1 MTQGSRAVVLLVED
15 DPDHAE
21 LVVRALEGDSD
32 KVHLV
37 HLANGDSAIDYLE
50 RNGAWGDPDLSP
62 RPDLILLDL
71 RLPGMGGGEVLSR
84 IRGVPSLCEIPVVIL
99 STSRSPADLAVAA
112 GGGADACAVKP
123 MDGEG
128 FRELVRELVW
138 AWTTVGT
145 PGGEPPAAA
154 RG

>member
-1 MTQGSRAVVLLVED
+1 MTQGNRAVVLLVED

-21 LVVRALEGDSD
+21 LVARALAEDSD
-32 KVHLV
+32 KLQLTHLV
-37 HLANGDSAIDYLE
+37 NGDAALQYLE
-50 RNGAWGDPDLSP
+50 RNGAWADPDTSP

-71 RLPGMGGGEVLSR
+71 RLPGIGGAEVLNR
-84 IRGVPSLCEIPVVIL
+84 IREVPSLCEIPVVIL

-138 AWTTVGT
+138 AWTTVDA
-145 PGGEPPAAA
+145 PRA
-154 RG
+154 

>member
-1 MTQGSRAVVLLVED
+1 MSQGNRSVVLLVED

-21 LVVRALEGDSD
+21 LVSRALAEDGERVS
-32 KVHLV
+32 LV
-37 HLANGDSAIDYLE
+37 HFANGDSALQYLE
-50 RNGAWGDPDLSP
+50 RVGAWADPDASP

-71 RLPGMGGGEVLSR
+71 RLPGLGGGEVLSR
-84 IRGVPSLCEIPVVIL
+84 IRSVPSLCEIPVVIL
-99 STSRSPADLAVAA
+99 STSRTREELAVAA

-138 AWTTVGT
+138 SWTTVESPGT
-145 PGGEPPAAA
+145 
-154 RG
+154 

>member
-1 MTQGSRAVVLLVED
+1 MSQGNRAVVLLVED

-21 LVVRALEGDSD
+21 LVSRALAEDED
-32 KVHLV
+32 RVRLV
-37 HLANGDSAIDYLE
+37 HLANGDSALQYLE
-50 RNGAWGDPDLSP
+50 RVGAWADPDLSP

-71 RLPGMGGGEVLSR
+71 RLPGLGGGEVLGR
-84 IRGVPSLCEIPVVIL
+84 IRAVPSLCEIPVVIL
-99 STSRSPADLAVAA
+99 STSRTREDLAVAA

-138 AWTTVGT
+138 SWTSLDGSR
-145 PGGEPPAAA
+145 A
-154 RG
+154 

>member
-1 MTQGSRAVVLLVED
+1 MSQGNRSVVLLVED

-21 LVVRALEGDSD
+21 LVSRALAEDGERVS
-32 KVHLV
+32 LV
-37 HLANGDSAIDYLE
+37 HLANGDSALQYLE
-50 RNGAWGDPDLSP
+50 RVGAWADPDASP

-71 RLPGMGGGEVLSR
+71 RLPGLGGGEVLSR
-84 IRGVPSLCEIPVVIL
+84 IRSVPSLCEIPVVIL
-99 STSRSPADLAVAA
+99 STSRTREELAVAA

-138 AWTTVGT
+138 SWTTVES
-145 PGGEPPAAA
+145 PGS
-154 RG
+154 

>member
-1 MTQGSRAVVLLVED
+1 MSQGNRSVVLLVED

-21 LVVRALEGDSD
+21 LVSRALAEDGERVS
-32 KVHLV
+32 LV
-37 HLANGDSAIDYLE
+37 HLANGDSALQYLE
-50 RNGAWGDPDLSP
+50 RVGAWADPDSSP

-71 RLPGMGGGEVLSR
+71 RLPGLGGGEVLSR
-84 IRGVPSLCEIPVVIL
+84 IRSVPSLCEIPVVIL
-99 STSRSPADLAVAA
+99 STSRTREELAVAA

-138 AWTTVGT
+138 SWTTVES
-145 PGGEPPAAA
+145 PGA
-154 RG
+154 

>member
-1 MTQGSRAVVLLVED
+1 MSQGNRAVVLLVED

-21 LVVRALEGDSD
+21 LVARALAEDGD
-32 KVHLV
+32 KVRLV
-37 HLANGDSAIDYLE
+37 HLANGDSALQYLE
-50 RNGAWGDPDLSP
+50 RNGAWADPDMSP

-71 RLPGMGGGEVLSR
+71 RLPGISGGEVLNR
-84 IRGVPSLCEIPVVIL
+84 IRAVPSLCEIPVVIL
-99 STSRSPADLAVAA
+99 STSRTREDLAVAA

-138 AWTTVGT
+138 AWTTVDG
-145 PGGEPPAAA
+145 P
-154 RG
+154 RV